1 MIENLIQA
9 REQIPQNVEI
19 DKNALN
25 TTNAE
30 NINSPLH
37 LVNFSISM
45 LESSLLNKG
54 YNINRQTSISIEDA
68 NKTL

>member
-1 MIENLIQA
+1 MLEKILKDSQIFEN
-9 REQIPQNVEI
+9 EI
-19 DKNALN
+19 ALYN
-25 TTNAE
+25 ELKNAE

-37 LVNFSISM
+37 SVNFSISM